1 MKNKKYKYFFMD
13 AKNILNKI
21 DECKKDIQKKELF
34 NNLKYQ
40 MANPKNKKVYEQLLK
55 LNYEKTLNKLYTNK
69 EFDMFLE
76 LIISII
82 QYLSPLSEA
91 YRKKYQ
97 DIILELIIPKKLVV
111 EEEIKINLNY
121 FLIATNNLDDIANIK
136 YKKYLVYFLFFNI
149 LLKIKLDSKIID
161 LFMKLDKYMTKY
173 QYEIIINIL
182 IIYSLA
188 YKNDDFG
195 EQMITLKKIIEFCK
209 FDFSNANSIYNKN
222 IDLIKN
228 IFIMLLS
235 YTPFKQEI
243 LINTYKLDPNYFM
256 SIIQDIIINL
266 NNILKD
272 DENNIINENNT
283 DLISINNFFHDEIIS
298 IDFDFINSKN
308 DIISNYFNDRDYF
321 IKKYN
326 KFIENIQIKNILSKN
341 KIDIYKG
348 IIWTLSSI
356 ILKNYYDI
364 NSSSDNINNNIF
376 DENKNHCIRLL
387 NSLISIFQYT
397 NIEEQ
402 KNFIK
407 QYLEL
412 VKSIIKEVNI
422 FEEWSYV
429 LDIIKKCCRLIIVK
443 EHKKERIEKEYKN
456 EINILNEIFNI
467 ILNCYNKK
475 ELLFCDIEYLSSI
488 LHSCIQFLKND
499 SLLCFYIDIYLTKEH
514 KNKKYIIKNDSNNE
528 NVYNNFIN
536 NLEIVLFNIFSL
548 SPKLF
553 SKTKNYLLEIIRVNY
568 LNDSKILEDNNRN
581 NNMSKQIIIE
591 KILEKYLENI
601 FISSGDNEQN
611 YSFFNYTLMEIL
623 CKSHNIDFLNQI
635 LTLLIFNSNEKI
647 NKTLYSSFVSSIIIN
662 LFQNLINNP
671 SKCNLVREKLS
682 FLIDFFFDEINM
694 NDENI
699 LNFGLSIL
707 KYFVI
712 NNQYEIIFVKNLN
725 NSDVNNQQNN
735 HSLLVIDYLYYK
747 IILKKLTFE
756 NEKEFI
762 TFHKNFY
769 APYIVFP
776 HVRLFKAINQNLEN
790 YITKTYILESILEFY
805 YLCFSN
811 NILFL
816 KNVNLNLFF
825 KTFFEEKELSKI
837 SHSKKITNLLLK
849 ILSCLPY
856 QLNNDISFNRST
868 ENIELKLKDIS
879 NLKDDIQLNFDSKYK
894 ISVIN
899 FLINFWSN
907 LNSMIFKTLNKI
919 FSNEQFNQTN
929 FNFNYEDK
937 KTLMSIYNLLSKGD
951 SHLWCGE
958 LNLYAQFEY
967 LYDCINLLKFYLIS
981 CSNEYIQ
988 SDINNIKSIR
998 QNKNRNNNRQIFSAL
1013 KDIIQKIIIEIFNSL
1028 NFKYFNK
1035 KYTYCIISL
1044 LYEMKELLAQFISE
1058 DVTLEIKA
1066 ITKKSFS
1073 YSNIKNQ
1080 YNKMMDLSE
1089 NKKINEKEMK
1099 GINIIYKTIFI
1110 SLFLS
1115 WNCEDKIIDTFDKIL
1130 GTKYKSNFS
1139 YKNKFISLIKFFD
1152 QKKNFDES
1160 LQNLIEHFSD
1170 IFNLYLMQ
1178 FIPEKNTS
1186 ILINIVDEIF
1196 YEHRTYREYYF
1207 YKMAEWCLKIRK
1219 NREGININYKN
1230 IFDMNYLNNI
1240 NNNYIT
1246 DEYIGQKVLKNSY
1259 VFSGN
1264 NSLIIINPISVNQF
1278 SFSLRNPI
1286 CNINLIFDSDVPII
1300 NNIEN
1305 NINDSEDSILNE
1317 EEEEDDNDDNLG
1329 FDKKDN
1335 EESNISL
1342 SSDSN
1347 DSKNKE
1353 DFFLKNEN
1361 DKNKIFE
1368 FEEGNE
1374 EKFIRR
1380 RKISEDYSNMNFDLN
1395 NKHENKKSKEF
1406 EDKINNRNNFIYP
1419 LRRKRFNT
1427 DLGDKYKKSMMLAE
1441 KKKIMKNC
1449 LKLFSILTELTDF
1462 KIEQYKWFDIIK
1474 NNNLYNITKLIQNL
1488 DMIPLYF
1495 IHNCAIVYHPEKN
1508 SESSANDMAIYMNF
1522 IQKLGI
1528 LCNYNDLYPDYNYN
1542 KKNNNNITNA
1552 DSEKYIII
1560 NQDSFTRVNFN
1571 ILKLTEK
1578 DENKIID
1585 ENNIIFYWKNDNFN
1599 GLGTTPN
1606 PCSHEKKF
1614 KIFFI
1619 ITRITDNLY
1628 KIQRKYN
1635 TRKKEVINYLID
1647 ELFSNEFIIDIENQS
1662 AIQMLIN
1669 LIKSIDII
1677 IKIYIKNETNKNK
1690 NIILENQNIRINED
1704 KVNDIEEKKNN
1715 LDVELNY
1722 INESELMNENYSPLM
1737 KRYKLMS
1744 KL

>member
-1 MKNKKYKYFFMD
+1 
-13 AKNILNKI
+13 
-21 DECKKDIQKKELF
+21 
-34 NNLKYQ
+34 
-40 MANPKNKKVYEQLLK
+40 
-55 LNYEKTLNKLYTNK
+55 
-69 EFDMFLE
+69 
-76 LIISII
+76 
-82 QYLSPLSEA
+82 
-91 YRKKYQ
+91 
-97 DIILELIIPKKLVV
+97 
-111 EEEIKINLNY
+111 
-121 FLIATNNLDDIANIK
+121 
-136 YKKYLVYFLFFNI
+136 
-149 LLKIKLDSKIID
+149 
-161 LFMKLDKYMTKY
+161 
-173 QYEIIINIL
+173 
-182 IIYSLA
+182 
-188 YKNDDFG
+188 
-195 EQMITLKKIIEFCK
+195 
-209 FDFSNANSIYNKN
+209 
-222 IDLIKN
+222 
-228 IFIMLLS
+228 
-235 YTPFKQEI
+235 
-243 LINTYKLDPNYFM
+243 
-256 SIIQDIIINL
+256 
-266 NNILKD
+266 
-272 DENNIINENNT
+272 
-283 DLISINNFFHDEIIS
+283 
-298 IDFDFINSKN
+298 
-308 DIISNYFNDRDYF
+308 
-321 IKKYN
+321 
-326 KFIENIQIKNILSKN
+326 
-341 KIDIYKG
+341 
-348 IIWTLSSI
+348 
-356 ILKNYYDI
+356 
-364 NSSSDNINNNIF
+364 
-376 DENKNHCIRLL
+376 
-387 NSLISIFQYT
+387 
-397 NIEEQ
+397 
-402 KNFIK
+402 
-407 QYLEL
+407 
-412 VKSIIKEVNI
+412 
-422 FEEWSYV
+422 
-429 LDIIKKCCRLIIVK
+429 
-443 EHKKERIEKEYKN
+443 
-456 EINILNEIFNI
+456 
-467 ILNCYNKK
+467 
-475 ELLFCDIEYLSSI
+475 
-488 LHSCIQFLKND
+488 
-499 SLLCFYIDIYLTKEH
+499 
-514 KNKKYIIKNDSNNE
+514 
-528 NVYNNFIN
+528 
-536 NLEIVLFNIFSL
+536 
-548 SPKLF
+548 
-553 SKTKNYLLEIIRVNY
+553 
-568 LNDSKILEDNNRN
+568 
-581 NNMSKQIIIE
+581 
-591 KILEKYLENI
+591 
-601 FISSGDNEQN
+601 
-611 YSFFNYTLMEIL
+611 
-623 CKSHNIDFLNQI
+623 
-635 LTLLIFNSNEKI
+635 
-647 NKTLYSSFVSSIIIN
+647 
-662 LFQNLINNP
+662 
-671 SKCNLVREKLS
+671 
-682 FLIDFFFDEINM
+682 
-694 NDENI
+694 
-699 LNFGLSIL
+699 
-707 KYFVI
+707 
-712 NNQYEIIFVKNLN
+712 
-725 NSDVNNQQNN
+725 
-735 HSLLVIDYLYYK
+735 
-747 IILKKLTFE
+747 
-756 NEKEFI
+756 
-762 TFHKNFY
+762 
-769 APYIVFP
+769 
-776 HVRLFKAINQNLEN
+776 
-790 YITKTYILESILEFY
+790 
-805 YLCFSN
+805 
-811 NILFL
+811 
-816 KNVNLNLFF
+816 
-825 KTFFEEKELSKI
+825 
-837 SHSKKITNLLLK
+837 
-849 ILSCLPY
+849 
-856 QLNNDISFNRST
+856 
-868 ENIELKLKDIS
+868 
-879 NLKDDIQLNFDSKYK
+879 
-894 ISVIN
+894 
-899 FLINFWSN
+899 
-907 LNSMIFKTLNKI
+907 
-919 FSNEQFNQTN
+919 
-929 FNFNYEDK
+929 
-937 KTLMSIYNLLSKGD
+937 
-951 SHLWCGE
+951 
-958 LNLYAQFEY
+958 
-967 LYDCINLLKFYLIS
+967 
-981 CSNEYIQ
+981 
-988 SDINNIKSIR
+988 
-998 QNKNRNNNRQIFSAL
+998 
-1013 KDIIQKIIIEIFNSL
+1013 
-1028 NFKYFNK
+1028 
-1035 KYTYCIISL
+1035 
-1044 LYEMKELLAQFISE
+1044 MKELLAQFISE

-1178 FIPEKNTS
+1178 FIPEKNTT
-1186 ILINIVDEIF
+1186 ILINVVDEIF

-1599 GLGTTPN
+1599 GLGTNSN

>member
-1 MKNKKYKYFFMD
+1 
-13 AKNILNKI
+13 
-21 DECKKDIQKKELF
+21 
-34 NNLKYQ
+34 
-40 MANPKNKKVYEQLLK
+40 
-55 LNYEKTLNKLYTNK
+55 
-69 EFDMFLE
+69 
-76 LIISII
+76 
-82 QYLSPLSEA
+82 
-91 YRKKYQ
+91 
-97 DIILELIIPKKLVV
+97 
-111 EEEIKINLNY
+111 
-121 FLIATNNLDDIANIK
+121 
-136 YKKYLVYFLFFNI
+136 
-149 LLKIKLDSKIID
+149 
-161 LFMKLDKYMTKY
+161 
-173 QYEIIINIL
+173 
-182 IIYSLA
+182 
-188 YKNDDFG
+188 
-195 EQMITLKKIIEFCK
+195 
-209 FDFSNANSIYNKN
+209 
-222 IDLIKN
+222 
-228 IFIMLLS
+228 
-235 YTPFKQEI
+235 
-243 LINTYKLDPNYFM
+243 
-256 SIIQDIIINL
+256 
-266 NNILKD
+266 
-272 DENNIINENNT
+272 
-283 DLISINNFFHDEIIS
+283 
-298 IDFDFINSKN
+298 
-308 DIISNYFNDRDYF
+308 
-321 IKKYN
+321 
-326 KFIENIQIKNILSKN
+326 
-341 KIDIYKG
+341 
-348 IIWTLSSI
+348 
-356 ILKNYYDI
+356 
-364 NSSSDNINNNIF
+364 
-376 DENKNHCIRLL
+376 
-387 NSLISIFQYT
+387 
-397 NIEEQ
+397 
-402 KNFIK
+402 
-407 QYLEL
+407 
-412 VKSIIKEVNI
+412 
-422 FEEWSYV
+422 
-429 LDIIKKCCRLIIVK
+429 
-443 EHKKERIEKEYKN
+443 
-456 EINILNEIFNI
+456 
-467 ILNCYNKK
+467 
-475 ELLFCDIEYLSSI
+475 
-488 LHSCIQFLKND
+488 
-499 SLLCFYIDIYLTKEH
+499 
-514 KNKKYIIKNDSNNE
+514 
-528 NVYNNFIN
+528 
-536 NLEIVLFNIFSL
+536 
-548 SPKLF
+548 
-553 SKTKNYLLEIIRVNY
+553 
-568 LNDSKILEDNNRN
+568 
-581 NNMSKQIIIE
+581 
-591 KILEKYLENI
+591 
-601 FISSGDNEQN
+601 
-611 YSFFNYTLMEIL
+611 
-623 CKSHNIDFLNQI
+623 
-635 LTLLIFNSNEKI
+635 
-647 NKTLYSSFVSSIIIN
+647 
-662 LFQNLINNP
+662 
-671 SKCNLVREKLS
+671 
-682 FLIDFFFDEINM
+682 
-694 NDENI
+694 
-699 LNFGLSIL
+699 
-707 KYFVI
+707 
-712 NNQYEIIFVKNLN
+712 
-725 NSDVNNQQNN
+725 
-735 HSLLVIDYLYYK
+735 
-747 IILKKLTFE
+747 
-756 NEKEFI
+756 
-762 TFHKNFY
+762 
-769 APYIVFP
+769 
-776 HVRLFKAINQNLEN
+776 
-790 YITKTYILESILEFY
+790 
-805 YLCFSN
+805 
-811 NILFL
+811 
-816 KNVNLNLFF
+816 
-825 KTFFEEKELSKI
+825 
-837 SHSKKITNLLLK
+837 
-849 ILSCLPY
+849 
-856 QLNNDISFNRST
+856 
-868 ENIELKLKDIS
+868 
-879 NLKDDIQLNFDSKYK
+879 
-894 ISVIN
+894 
-899 FLINFWSN
+899 
-907 LNSMIFKTLNKI
+907 MIFKTLNKI

-1066 ITKKSFS
+1066 ITKKSYS

-1542 KKNNNNITNA
+1542 KKNKNNITNA

-1704 KVNDIEEKKNN
+1704 KVDDIEEKKNN

>member
-1 MKNKKYKYFFMD
+1 
-13 AKNILNKI
+13 
-21 DECKKDIQKKELF
+21 
-34 NNLKYQ
+34 
-40 MANPKNKKVYEQLLK
+40 
-55 LNYEKTLNKLYTNK
+55 
-69 EFDMFLE
+69 
-76 LIISII
+76 
-82 QYLSPLSEA
+82 
-91 YRKKYQ
+91 
-97 DIILELIIPKKLVV
+97 
-111 EEEIKINLNY
+111 
-121 FLIATNNLDDIANIK
+121 
-136 YKKYLVYFLFFNI
+136 
-149 LLKIKLDSKIID
+149 
-161 LFMKLDKYMTKY
+161 
-173 QYEIIINIL
+173 
-182 IIYSLA
+182 
-188 YKNDDFG
+188 
-195 EQMITLKKIIEFCK
+195 
-209 FDFSNANSIYNKN
+209 
-222 IDLIKN
+222 
-228 IFIMLLS
+228 
-235 YTPFKQEI
+235 
-243 LINTYKLDPNYFM
+243 
-256 SIIQDIIINL
+256 
-266 NNILKD
+266 
-272 DENNIINENNT
+272 
-283 DLISINNFFHDEIIS
+283 
-298 IDFDFINSKN
+298 
-308 DIISNYFNDRDYF
+308 
-321 IKKYN
+321 
-326 KFIENIQIKNILSKN
+326 
-341 KIDIYKG
+341 
-348 IIWTLSSI
+348 
-356 ILKNYYDI
+356 
-364 NSSSDNINNNIF
+364 
-376 DENKNHCIRLL
+376 
-387 NSLISIFQYT
+387 
-397 NIEEQ
+397 
-402 KNFIK
+402 
-407 QYLEL
+407 
-412 VKSIIKEVNI
+412 
-422 FEEWSYV
+422 
-429 LDIIKKCCRLIIVK
+429 
-443 EHKKERIEKEYKN
+443 
-456 EINILNEIFNI
+456 
-467 ILNCYNKK
+467 
-475 ELLFCDIEYLSSI
+475 
-488 LHSCIQFLKND
+488 
-499 SLLCFYIDIYLTKEH
+499 
-514 KNKKYIIKNDSNNE
+514 
-528 NVYNNFIN
+528 
-536 NLEIVLFNIFSL
+536 
-548 SPKLF
+548 
-553 SKTKNYLLEIIRVNY
+553 
-568 LNDSKILEDNNRN
+568 
-581 NNMSKQIIIE
+581 
-591 KILEKYLENI
+591 
-601 FISSGDNEQN
+601 
-611 YSFFNYTLMEIL
+611 
-623 CKSHNIDFLNQI
+623 
-635 LTLLIFNSNEKI
+635 
-647 NKTLYSSFVSSIIIN
+647 
-662 LFQNLINNP
+662 
-671 SKCNLVREKLS
+671 
-682 FLIDFFFDEINM
+682 
-694 NDENI
+694 
-699 LNFGLSIL
+699 
-707 KYFVI
+707 
-712 NNQYEIIFVKNLN
+712 
-725 NSDVNNQQNN
+725 
-735 HSLLVIDYLYYK
+735 
-747 IILKKLTFE
+747 
-756 NEKEFI
+756 
-762 TFHKNFY
+762 
-769 APYIVFP
+769 
-776 HVRLFKAINQNLEN
+776 
-790 YITKTYILESILEFY
+790 
-805 YLCFSN
+805 
-811 NILFL
+811 
-816 KNVNLNLFF
+816 
-825 KTFFEEKELSKI
+825 
-837 SHSKKITNLLLK
+837 
-849 ILSCLPY
+849 
-856 QLNNDISFNRST
+856 
-868 ENIELKLKDIS
+868 
-879 NLKDDIQLNFDSKYK
+879 
-894 ISVIN
+894 
-899 FLINFWSN
+899 
-907 LNSMIFKTLNKI
+907 
-919 FSNEQFNQTN
+919 
-929 FNFNYEDK
+929 
-937 KTLMSIYNLLSKGD
+937 
-951 SHLWCGE
+951 
-958 LNLYAQFEY
+958 
-967 LYDCINLLKFYLIS
+967 
-981 CSNEYIQ
+981 
-988 SDINNIKSIR
+988 
-998 QNKNRNNNRQIFSAL
+998 
-1013 KDIIQKIIIEIFNSL
+1013 
-1028 NFKYFNK
+1028 
-1035 KYTYCIISL
+1035 
-1044 LYEMKELLAQFISE
+1044 MKELLAQFISE

-1080 YNKMMDLSE
+1080 YNKMMDLCE

-1606 PCSHEKKF
+1606 PFSHEKKF